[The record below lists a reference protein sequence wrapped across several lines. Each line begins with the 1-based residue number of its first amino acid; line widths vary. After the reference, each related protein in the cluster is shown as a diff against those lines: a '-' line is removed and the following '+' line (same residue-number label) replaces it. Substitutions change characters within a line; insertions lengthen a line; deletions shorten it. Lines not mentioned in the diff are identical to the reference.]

1 MDTPVEHAI
10 QLKSIA
16 LELLEFVTINNRTE
30 EVNSARLQKMAI
42 ELFTGLAELEKNL
55 LLATTSSSLGLET
68 RRQKKKGRGGR
79 GCSPRI
85 LDEKDE
91 VKKIERKLPRWA
103 SNPTQTNSRILRAYL
118 TLEERN
124 GQDGITVKMLEE
136 EYEKQ
141 GGKAPFH
148 SNFVQMK
155 IIAPKNHGKIFEVNG
170 EVVSIWPKVSD
181 LVNKY
186 KNQIKYEGES

>member
-30 EVNSARLQKMAI
+30 RGNSARLQKMAI
-42 ELFTGLAELEKNL
+42 ELFTGLAELEKDL

-68 RRQKKKGRGGR
+68 RRQKKKGGGGR
-79 GCSPRI
+79 GCSPHI

-136 EYEKQ
+136 EYAKQ

-155 IIAPKNHGKIFEVNG
+155 IIAPKNHGKVFEVKG
-170 EVVSIWPKVSD
+170 EFVSIWPKVSD

-186 KNQIKYEGES
+186 KNQLKYEGES